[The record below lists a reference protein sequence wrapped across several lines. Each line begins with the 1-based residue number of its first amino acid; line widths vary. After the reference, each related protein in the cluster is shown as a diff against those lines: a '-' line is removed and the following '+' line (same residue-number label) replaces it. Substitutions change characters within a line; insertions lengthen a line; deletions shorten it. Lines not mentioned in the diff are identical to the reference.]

1 MPFKEKAFG
10 TLPNVQAFL
19 NPTHTPPI
27 APPVTQHPH
36 IPCPSIQYFPWAASA
51 AVGQVPEDL
60 TSRWWSQKPSW
71 GAPSVL
77 QTRGVQW
84 KQGPREVTALVQES
98 GQG

>member
-27 APPVTQHPH
+27 APPVSQHPH

-60 TSRWWSQKPSW
+60 TSRWWS
-71 GAPSVL
+71 
-77 QTRGVQW
+77 
-84 KQGPREVTALVQES
+84 
-98 GQG
+98 